1 LAKRN
6 AKKKLIAETRCFI
19 WRLHSGGWRCSV
31 LEGMS
36 MRQMLRRRLAVAI
49 MIGLMVL
56 AFQAGVLE
64 IPEEV
69 SALTPHAP
77 IYILGNGD
85 FTPANG
91 VTGGSGTPSDPYII
105 EGWEIYASGSP
116 AIEIRNTT
124 AHFVIRD
131 SYTDTVYM
139 LDLSCI
145 YLNNVSN
152 GAVKNVTVEDS
163 DYGIHL
169 YRSSNNTV
177 ANNTVADNIEV
188 SNWWSIN
195 IEESNNNKI
204 LNNTLSAYKHHG
216 IFLYYSSN
224 NTVANNMITDYFTGI
239 GLDRGHYN
247 ILTNNTLVGT
257 SIAISGGK
265 LEEWNT
271 HIIDTTNV
279 VNGKPVY
286 YWKNRTGGTLP
297 LGAGEIILANCTNVR
312 VENENISDGSV
323 GIMVGFSSE
332 STIAN
337 FTAWSHVWYAIY
349 NWFSSNIT
357 IINSTLSD
365 SRYGLYMGYSVDTK
379 VVKSSIEQSR
389 NAGIDIWRSR
399 GTIVRDSQM
408 KGATMGGVVSLSDT
422 TDTVFLNTEISDGK
436 YDGITASKATN
447 LQVVNCTVSGN
458 QVGIEFTRDS
468 NNATVV
474 NSTFSNNSNKD
485 FRIERRSNATAL
497 NTTFSKTKVRYYW
510 DSISNLTV
518 KWFAHVKVI
527 DINDKPVAGADVEV
541 REVNDDLV
549 FKGDTSPDGYV
560 RWIETTEYYQN
571 DTNLDGD
578 GEDPG
583 EKIFHTPHNITVS
596 RDGCVVYADP
606 EPYMDQSREI
616 VVKLQCV
623 YATYTITK
631 SPVQGNVTIDGLEY
645 PAPVILGFQQGSI
658 HTISVNSP
666 ENQGTDARF
675 FFEYWDD
682 GGAQTHD
689 ISVGT
694 TDEVITA
701 FYRAQYRPTITL
713 LGLAP
718 TYTVTVYHT
727 KDGLPDND
735 PGVFDFWSDW
745 CDNGT
750 SLSIDVDAVGSTAT
764 ERWHT
769 YTDFANAPWISVTS
783 PFTETV
789 VYYHQY
795 KPAITLVGTDS
806 THYVT
811 AYHTEGGSSQSDLG
825 TFNSWSDWCDEGT
838 PLSFDT
844 YTSGSTASERRQ
856 TYTDFNILPWNAVAS
871 AIVET
876 VIYHHQFKVNITV
889 NGLILTH
896 PATITVVQGGN
907 TFNPTT
913 YTTWSDWADSSTTLS
928 VVDTVA
934 VSLRERYHTAET
946 VSWIVSSALTVTVNY
961 THQYMPIITLI
972 GTNSIYTVSVI
983 HTLDRL
989 PHDDSNVFGSWS
1001 DWTDNGS
1008 ALTFDECTTGTPT
1021 RCTTDVRNFTVNSA
1035 FDATITYAELP
1046 RVNYTITKSPLQGN
1060 VIVDGFQYPAP
1071 AVFNWVPGEVHN
1083 ISVTS
1088 PEYQGPDTR
1097 YIFEYWDDGGAQT
1110 HDIIVGSTDMVITA
1124 YQLTQYKPSITL
1136 VGLDPFH
1143 TVTVYHTNDGILE
1156 NDSGVYDSW
1165 SDWCDNGTSLTLDSN
1180 AVGSSTTERWHTYRD
1195 FSVAPWT
1202 SVTSPFVENVVYFHQ
1217 YKPSIAL
1224 IGTDTTHS
1232 VTAYHFEGGGSSNDP
1247 GIFDSWSDWCDEG
1260 TSLSFDTDTS
1270 GSTAIERW
1278 HTYRDFTIAPWI
1290 SVASA
1295 FAESIVYHH
1304 QYKPAVSLDG
1314 TDMVH
1319 GVTAYHTEGGFSL
1332 TDIGT
1337 FGSWNDWC
1345 DEGSSLSFD
1354 ADTSG
1359 STTTER
1365 WHTYTDFGVP
1375 PWSGVT
1381 SAFAETVTYY
1391 HQFKVTIATNGLIP
1405 SYPATITVVQG
1416 STPSNPT
1423 TDALWSDWADA
1434 DSGLSITDVI
1444 AASSTERFSTID
1456 ATSWIVNSASTWTV
1470 DYFHQYEATITAI
1483 GLVSAHPATITL
1495 VQYGSTGNPTTQAAW
1510 SDWADDSSTLSIV
1523 DTVLVSGTERY
1534 STIDT
1539 TSWTVNSAITS
1550 TVDYYHQFKANLTVT
1565 GLIPTHTATITAVQG
1580 GTAISPTT
1588 YTTWSDW
1595 ADAGSTL
1602 STDETLTVSAR
1613 ERYHTVDTVSWTVD
1627 SALHVTVNYT
1637 HQYMPMI
1644 TLIGTN
1650 LTHTV
1655 DVTHTLDGLPHDD
1668 SEVFDNW
1675 SEWADEGSHLAFSE
1689 YTSGEP
1695 RLHTTDTRAWSV
1707 DAPFDAT
1714 ITYVESPDKDEG
1726 KEENYKPMIAL
1737 IFCAVLAIIGGM
1749 IAYRRPLR
1757 LSKRDR
1763 ITRNRLYTAILI
1775 VLPFAV
1781 AEALT
1786 GLLSSLVGVL
1796 CIPPWF
1802 NLGMVVDSS
1811 ILAVGLVAQFWSLRK
1826 AKTYEQD

>member
-1 LAKRN
+1 
-6 AKKKLIAETRCFI
+6 
-19 WRLHSGGWRCSV
+19 
-31 LEGMS
+31 MS
-36 MRQMLRRRLAVAI
+36 MRQMSRRRLAVAI
-49 MIGLMVL
+49 MTGLMVF
-56 AFQAGVLE
+56 AFQTFIVE

-69 SALTPHAP
+69 SAYTPHAS
-77 IYILGNGD
+77 IYIQGNGD

-91 VTGGSGTPSDPYII
+91 VTGGSGTPSDPFII

-116 AIEIRNTT
+116 AIEIVNTT

-139 LDLSCI
+139 LNLPCI

-163 DYGIHL
+163 DFGIHL
-169 YRSSNNTV
+169 YRSSNNTI
-177 ANNTVADNIEV
+177 ANNTVADNIAM
-188 SNWWSIN
+188 SNMHSIR
-195 IEESNNNKI
+195 IVESHNNKI
-204 LNNTLSAYKHHG
+204 LNNRVSSNKQEG
-216 IFLYYSSN
+216 IYLYSSDN
-224 NTVANNMITDYFTGI
+224 NTVANNMISDYDVGI
-239 GLDRGHYN
+239 VLMRSHYN
-247 ILTNNTLVGT
+247 ILTNNSLVDTG
-257 SIAISGGK
+257 IATFGEK

-286 YWKNRTGGTLP
+286 YWKNRTGGTVP
-297 LGAGEIILANCTNVR
+297 LGAGQIILANCTNVG
-312 VENENISDGSV
+312 VENENISDGSIA
-323 GIMVGFSSE
+323 IMVGFSSE

-337 FTAWSHVWYAIY
+337 FTAWSNIWDIDI
-349 NWFSSNIT
+349 WMSSNIT
-357 IINSTLSD
+357 IINSTLSG
-365 SRYGLYMGYSVDTK
+365 SRVGIYVGYSADTK
-379 VVKSSIEQSR
+379 VIKSSMEQSTQS
-389 NAGIDIWRSR
+389 GMFVWGSR
-399 GTIVRDSQM
+399 GTVVRDSLVV
-408 KGATMGGVVSLSDT
+408 GTTWWAGVDLHDT
-422 TDTVFLNTEISDGK
+422 TDTVILNTTISNGNSV
-436 YDGITASKATN
+436 GLWASESTN
-447 LQVVNCTVSGN
+447 LQVVNCIISGN
-458 QVGIEFTRDS
+458 REGIRFDRYTR
-468 NNATVV
+468 NAMIV
-474 NSTFSNNSNKD
+474 NSTISGNSNED
-485 FRIERRSNATAL
+485 FRFNDYSSATAL
-497 NTTFSKTKVRYYW
+497 NTTFDKTKVRFHVGPP
-510 DSISNLTV
+510 SNSNLTV

-527 DINDKPVAGADVEV
+527 DINDKTVAGADVEV
-541 REVNDDLV
+541 KDVNGDPV
-549 FKGDTSPDGYV
+549 FRGATSPDGYAS
-560 RWIETTEYYQN
+560 WIVSTEYYQN
-571 DTNLDGD
+571 DTNHDGD

-583 EKIFHTPHNITVS
+583 EKTFYTPHNVTVS

-616 VVKLQCV
+616 VVKLQCA

-631 SPVQGNVTIDGLEY
+631 SPVQGNVTIDGIDY
-645 PAPVILGFQQGSI
+645 RAPAILGFLQGST
-658 HTISVNSP
+658 HNISVNSP
-666 ENQGTDARF
+666 ELQGTDTRYIF
-675 FFEYWDD
+675 DYWDD

-689 ISVGT
+689 ILVGT

-713 LGLAP
+713 IGLDP
-718 TYTVTVYHT
+718 THTVTVYHT

-735 PGVFDFWSDW
+735 PGVFDSWSDW

-750 SLSIDVDAVGSTAT
+750 SLSLDMDAVGSTIT

-769 YTDFANAPWISVTS
+769 YTGFAIAPWISVTS

-795 KPAITLVGTDS
+795 KPAVTLVGTDS
-806 THYVT
+806 THNVT
-811 AYHTEGGSSQSDLG
+811 AHHTEGGSGHNDFG
-825 TFNSWSDWCDEGT
+825 TFNSWSDWCDEGAS
-838 PLSFDT
+838 LSFDT
-844 YTSGSTASERRQ
+844 DTSGGTATDRRH
-856 TYTDFNILPWNAVAS
+856 TYTNFGIAPWNTVAS
-871 AIVET
+871 AFAET
-876 VIYHHQFKVNITV
+876 VIYHHQYKVNITV
-889 NGLILTH
+889 NGLTPTH
-896 PATITVVQGGN
+896 PATITVVQEGS

-913 YTTWSDWADSSTTLS
+913 YTAWSDWADSSTTLS
-928 VVDTVA
+928 IVDTVA
-934 VSLRERYHTAET
+934 ASSRERYHTTET

-961 THQYMPIITLI
+961 THQYMPMVTLI
-972 GTNSIYTVSVI
+972 GTDSTYTVDVI
-983 HTLDRL
+983 HTLDGL

-1021 RCTTDVRNFTVNSA
+1021 RCTTDVRNFTVNSS
-1035 FDATITYAELP
+1035 FDATITYTELP
-1046 RVNYTITKSPLQGN
+1046 PVNYTITKSPLQGY

-1088 PEYQGPDTR
+1088 PEYQGTDTR

-1110 HDIIVGSTDMVITA
+1110 HDIIVGTANMVITV
-1124 YQLTQYKPSITL
+1124 YQGTQYKPSITL
-1136 VGLDPFH
+1136 VGLDPVH
-1143 TVTVYHTNDGILE
+1143 AVTVYHTNDGLPE
-1156 NDSGVYDSW
+1156 NDPGVYDSW
-1165 SDWCDNGTSLTLDSN
+1165 SDWCDNGTSLSLDVN
-1180 AVGSSTTERWHTYRD
+1180 AVGSTATERWHTYAD
-1195 FSVAPWT
+1195 FAVVPWT
-1202 SVTSPFVENVVYFHQ
+1202 LVTSPFVENVVYYHQ
-1217 YKPSIAL
+1217 YKPSITL
-1224 IGTDTTHS
+1224 FGTDTTHN
-1232 VTAYHFEGGGSSNDP
+1232 VTAHHFEGGGSSDDP
-1247 GIFDSWSDWCDEG
+1247 GIFNSWSDWCDEG

-1278 HTYRDFTIAPWI
+1278 HTYRDFTIIPWI

-1295 FAESIVYHH
+1295 FAESVVYHH
-1304 QYKPAVSLDG
+1304 QYKPAVSLSG

-1319 GVTAYHTEGGFSL
+1319 GVTAYYTEGGFSL
-1332 TDIGT
+1332 TDVGT
-1337 FGSWNDWC
+1337 FGSWSDWC

-1381 SAFAETVTYY
+1381 SAFTETVTYY
-1391 HQFKVTIATNGLIP
+1391 HQFKVTIAANGLIP
-1405 SYPATITVVQG
+1405 SYPAAISVAQG

-1423 TDALWSDWADA
+1423 THTLWSDWADA

-1444 AASSTERFSTID
+1444 VVSGTERFSTID

-1470 DYFHQYEATITAI
+1470 DYYHQYKSTITAI
-1483 GLVSAHPATITL
+1483 GLVSAHPATIT
-1495 VQYGSTGNPTTQAAW
+1495 VAQYGSTSNPTTHATW
-1510 SDWADDSSTLSIV
+1510 SDWADDSTTLSIV
-1523 DTVLVSGTERY
+1523 DTVSVSGTERY

-1539 TSWTVNSAITS
+1539 TSWIVSSAIAS
-1550 TVDYYHQFKANLTVT
+1550 TVDYHHQFKANLTVN
-1565 GLIPTHTATITAVQG
+1565 GLIPSHTATITVVQG
-1580 GTAISPTT
+1580 GTAINPTT
-1588 YTTWSDW
+1588 NATWSDW

-1627 SALHVTVNYT
+1627 SALRVTVNYT

-1668 SEVFDNW
+1668 SEVFNNW
-1675 SEWADEGSHLAFSE
+1675 SEWADEGSNLAFSE

-1714 ITYVESPDKDEG
+1714 ITYVESPDRDEG
-1726 KEENYKPMIAL
+1726 REENHKPMIAL
-1737 IFCAVLAIIGGM
+1737 IFCAILAITGGM

-1757 LSKRDR
+1757 LSKRDQM
-1763 ITRNRLYTAILI
+1763 TKNRLYTAIVI
-1775 VLPFAV
+1775 VLPFAA

-1811 ILAVGLVAQFWSLRK
+1811 ILAVGLVAQLWCLRK
-1826 AKTYEQD
+1826 AKAYEQD